1 MVKLLL
7 NEEER
12 KIVDIFNPTAR
23 EYQLPETL
31 PVDFII
37 DNKLCLSLYKR
48 HSSEFD
54 SKSDSQELEQIWRK
68 AKYMDSTINELHI
81 ISRAFEK
88 NGIDY
93 LYLFKA
99 IESQCDSTDVDI
111 IIGDTKF
118 EQTGK
123 VLEQLGYFAP
133 LFPYEDEHYVKSEHG
148 NVVQMDFGIEKL
160 NIRGHYLFDERK
172 VKLLNNRR
180 KANDLFVPSFEDDLI
195 ICITRTIDKNEIPIA
210 TLLHISNLLKNCSD
224 INAVKDRLK
233 KGWYTPFLHSIHIIN
248 ILHKELF
255 GVEIE
260 SPFIPVAKKAHDE
273 SKMFTLLVKHE
284 TKRLKYPFD
293 SKIFL
298 CYWDICKLINNIRHR
313 DFKAIAK
320 GIYSHFPPI
329 IDRIKLVSC
338 TRKKNL
344 LVSFSGID
352 GTGKSTHS
360 KKLVRQFKDMRIP
373 SQFAECLWSPKLSY
387 PFMALVYLLTGWR
400 RKDYHKSKI
409 LRKVWNYIVILDFLF
424 IYLFRIKRH
433 LIIGKTVF
441 ADKYAYDLLT
451 TLMYNGL
458 YNEKAARIMLKLFPK
473 PDLVFIFDIP
483 EEVSN
488 ERKDDTIEYV
498 RKFGADHDVDK
509 YLKIR
514 REGYIKIAK
523 SLGISII
530 DARKDFNML
539 HEEIFDKILKSYKN
553 KASENEI

>member
-7 NEEER
+7 SKEER
-12 KIVDIFNPTAR
+12 NIVDIFNPTES

-31 PVDFII
+31 PIDFII
-37 DNKLCLSLYKR
+37 DNKLCLSLYK
-48 HSSEFD
+48 
-54 SKSDSQELEQIWRK
+54 KLGPELESKFSSGELDRIWRK

-224 INAVKDRLK
+224 INTIKNRLK
-233 KGWYTPFLHSIHIIN
+233 KGWYTPLLHAIHVIN
-248 ILHKELF
+248 ILYKNLF
-255 GVEIE
+255 GKEIE
-260 SPFIPVAKKAHDE
+260 SPLIPIAEKV
-273 SKMFTLLVKHE
+273 HE
-284 TKRLKYPFD
+284 KSRILKFLAEKETETIKFPFD
-293 SKIFL
+293 SKILFY
-298 CYWDICKLINNIRHR
+298 YWAACKLLINIRHLNFR
-313 DFKAIAK
+313 AIAK
-320 GIYSHFPPI
+320 SISGYFPPV
-329 IDRIKLVSC
+329 IDRLRLISC
-338 TRKKNL
+338 ARKKNL

-352 GTGKSTHS
+352 GTGKTTHAT
-360 KKLVRQFKDMRIP
+360 KLTRTFKDMRIP

-387 PFMALVYLLTGWR
+387 PFMAVVYLLTGMR

-441 ADKYAYDLLT
+441 ADKYVYDLLT

-458 YNEKAARIMLKLFPK
+458 YNEKASRIMLKLFPK

-488 ERKDDTIEYV
+488 KRKGDTIEYI

-523 SLGISII
+523 SLGIPII
-530 DARKDFNML
+530 DAKKDFNML
-539 HEEIFDKILKSYKN
+539 HEEIFNKILEMYKN
-553 KASENEI
+553 KVVSKK

>member
-1 MVKLLL
+1 MVKLFLSK
-7 NEEER
+7 EER
-12 KIVDIFNPTAR
+12 NIVGIFQPNKS

-31 PVDFII
+31 PVDFIVA
-37 DNKLCLSLYKR
+37 NKLCLSLYK
-48 HSSEFD
+48 
-54 SKSDSQELEQIWRK
+54 QLGPELESKFSLDELDQIWRK
-68 AKYMDSTINELHI
+68 ARYMDSTINELHS
-81 ISRAFEK
+81 ISRAFEE

-111 IIGDTKF
+111 VIGDTKF

-180 KANDLFVPSFEDDLI
+180 KANGLFVPSFEDDLI

-284 TKRLKYPFD
+284 TKRLKFPFD

-320 GIYSHFPPI
+320 SITGYFPPV
-329 IDRIKLVSC
+329 IDRLKLVHC
-338 TRKKNL
+338 ARKRNL

-360 KKLVRQFKDMRIP
+360 KRLVRQFKDMRIP

-458 YNEKAARIMLKLFPK
+458 YNEKASRIMLKLFPK

-488 ERKDDTIEYV
+488 KRKDDTIEYV
-498 RKFGADHDVDK
+498 RIFGLDQDVDE

-514 REGYIKIAK
+514 RGGYIKISK
-523 SLGISII
+523 SLNIPII
-530 DARKDFNML
+530 DATRPWNEL
-539 HEEIFDKILKSYKN
+539 HEEIFNKIIEHYKN
-553 KASENEI
+553 K